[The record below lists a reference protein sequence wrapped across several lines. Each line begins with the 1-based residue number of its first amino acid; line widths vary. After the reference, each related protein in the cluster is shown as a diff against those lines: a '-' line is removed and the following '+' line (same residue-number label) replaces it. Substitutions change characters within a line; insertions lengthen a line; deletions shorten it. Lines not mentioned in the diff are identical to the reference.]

1 MKGEEFK
8 KYDRKLT
15 TGVIDSYS
23 LEGGIVV
30 GYDCKSNY
38 LPLLVKV
45 SDGYV
50 FPNSM
55 NDVIFAS
62 KKDAD
67 DFDSNGEHKYLWCG
81 INNVILDEPKELDLT
96 KVLKGCEGVTLWS
109 DALGECTLEK
119 IHTFDRYPIVLKAP
133 RKYNVNNQEEFTKE
147 GYFYDCYPNAKCLLW
162 PSETNR
168 DWSTFKKPVT
178 VKDDDWVACLDD
190 NKVAC
195 VCKYGGIK
203 MDWKYILPFEKF
215 KPGLSD
221 EELKKLSI
229 V

>member
-8 KYDRKLT
+8 KYDRKQT

-67 DFDSNGEHKYLWCG
+67 DFDSNGERKYLWCG

-96 KVLKGCEGVTLWS
+96 KILQGCEGVTLWS
-109 DALGECTLEK
+109 DIAGEVELYK
-119 IHTFDRYPIVLKAP
+119 IIENSDFPIKVKNLFGCESFSSKGTYLDLYP
-133 RKYNVNNQEEFTKE
+133 E
-147 GYFYDCYPNAKCLLW
+147 AKCLLW

-168 DWSTFKKPVT
+168 DWSTFKKPLT
-178 VKDDDWVACLDD
+178 VKDDDWVACLD
-190 NKVAC
+190 NNNGAC
-195 VCKYGGIK
+195 VCKYGEIR

-215 KPGLSD
+215 KPGMSE

-229 V
+229 VL